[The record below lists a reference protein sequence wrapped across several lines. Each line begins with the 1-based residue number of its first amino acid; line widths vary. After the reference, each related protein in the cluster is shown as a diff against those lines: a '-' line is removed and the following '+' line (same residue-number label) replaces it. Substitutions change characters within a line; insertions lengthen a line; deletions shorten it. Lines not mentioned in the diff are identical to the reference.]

1 MERIEADVRRE
12 LDRFGPAGSIG
23 RLVEVWPDAVGDAIA
38 RNSWPGRV
46 ARDGTLHV
54 NTSSS
59 AWAFELSQLRPTILE
74 RLRASA
80 PEAAPKELRFAPG
93 PLPEPVHEEIEQT
106 FSPPPVPSPETVDQA
121 EQLAAGIG
129 DERLRKLVARA
140 AAASLSA
147 ASADRRF

>member
-1 MERIEADVRRE
+1 MDRIEAQVRRE
-12 LDRFGPAGSIG
+12 LDRFGPVGSIG
-23 RLVEVWPDAVGDAIA
+23 RLVEVWADAVGDAIA

-74 RLRASA
+74 RLRESA

-93 PLPEPVHEEIEQT
+93 PLPEPACEEAVAT
-106 FSPPPVPSPETVDQA
+106 VSTPPAVTSEVLGEA
-121 EQLAAGIG
+121 ERLAAGID
-129 DERLRKLVARA
+129 DETLRKLVARA
-140 AAASLSA
+140 AAASLSK

>member
-1 MERIEADVRRE
+1 MDRIEAQVRRE
-12 LDRFGPAGSIG
+12 LDRFGPVGSIG

-74 RLRASA
+74 RLRESA

-93 PLPEPVHEEIEQT
+93 PLPEPAREEAVAT
-106 FSPPPVPSPETVDQA
+106 VSTPPAVTSEVLDEA
-121 EQLAAGIG
+121 ERLAAGID
-129 DERLRKLVARA
+129 DETLRKLVARA
-140 AAASLSA
+140 AAASLSK

>member
-1 MERIEADVRRE
+1 MDRIEANVRRE

-74 RLRASA
+74 RLRESA

-93 PLPEPVHEEIEQT
+93 PLPEPAREEAVARVST
-106 FSPPPVPSPETVDQA
+106 PPAVTSEVLDEA
-121 EQLAAGIG
+121 ERLAAGID
-129 DERLRKLVARA
+129 DETLRKLVARA
-140 AAASLSA
+140 AAASLSK

>member
-1 MERIEADVRRE
+1 MDRIEADVRRE

-23 RLVEVWPDAVGDAIA
+23 RLVEVWPAAVGDAIA

-74 RLRASA
+74 RLRESA

-93 PLPEPVHEEIEQT
+93 PLPEPAREEAVAT
-106 FSPPPVPSPETVDQA
+106 VSPPSAVTSEALDEA
-121 EQLAAGIG
+121 ERLAAGID
-129 DERLRKLVARA
+129 DETLRKLVARA
-140 AAASLSA
+140 AAASLSR

>member
-1 MERIEADVRRE
+1 MDRIEADVRRE

-74 RLRASA
+74 RLRESA

-93 PLPEPVHEEIEQT
+93 PLPEPAREEAVAT
-106 FSPPPVPSPETVDQA
+106 VSPPSAVTSEALDEA
-121 EQLAAGIG
+121 ERLAAGID
-129 DERLRKLVARA
+129 DETLRKLVARA
-140 AAASLSA
+140 AAASLSR

>member
-1 MERIEADVRRE
+1 MDRIEAQVRRE
-12 LDRFGPAGSIG
+12 LDRFGPVGSIG
-23 RLVEVWPDAVGDAIA
+23 RLVEVWADAVGDAIA

-74 RLRASA
+74 RLRESA

-93 PLPEPVHEEIEQT
+93 PLPEPACEEAVAT
-106 FSPPPVPSPETVDQA
+106 VSTPPAVTSEVLDEA
-121 EQLAAGIG
+121 ERLAAGID
-129 DERLRKLVARA
+129 DETLRKLVARA
-140 AAASLSA
+140 AAASLSK

>member
-1 MERIEADVRRE
+1 MERIELDIRRE

-23 RLVEVWPDAVGDAIA
+23 RLVEVWPEAVGDAIA

-46 ARDGTLHV
+46 SRDGTLHV

-93 PLPEPVHEEIEQT
+93 PLPGPVHEEAGPT
-106 FSPPPVPSPETVDQA
+106 FSPPPVPSPETVD
-121 EQLAAGIG
+121 EGERLAAGIG

-140 AAASLSA
+140 AAASLA
-147 ASADRRF
+147 RASADRRF

>member
-1 MERIEADVRRE
+1 MDRIEAQVRRE
-12 LDRFGPAGSIG
+12 LDRFGPVGSIG
-23 RLVEVWPDAVGDAIA
+23 RLVEVWPDAVDDAIA
-38 RNSWPGRV
+38 RNSWTGRV

-74 RLRASA
+74 RLRENA

-93 PLPEPVHEEIEQT
+93 PLPEPAREEAAAT
-106 FSPPPVPSPETVDQA
+106 VSPPPAVTSEALDEA
-121 EQLAAGIG
+121 ERLAAGID
-129 DERLRKLVARA
+129 DETLRKLVARA
-140 AAASLSA
+140 AAASLSK

>member
-1 MERIEADVRRE
+1 MDRIEANVRRE

-74 RLRASA
+74 RLRESA

-93 PLPEPVHEEIEQT
+93 PLPEPAREEAVAT
-106 FSPPPVPSPETVDQA
+106 VSPPSAVTSEALDEA
-121 EQLAAGIG
+121 ERLAAGID
-129 DERLRKLVARA
+129 DETLRKLVARA
-140 AAASLSA
+140 AAASLSR

>member
-1 MERIEADVRRE
+1 MDRIEAQVRRE
-12 LDRFGPAGSIG
+12 LDRFGPVGSIG
-23 RLVEVWPDAVGDAIA
+23 RLVEVWADAVGDAIA

-74 RLRASA
+74 RLRENA

-93 PLPEPVHEEIEQT
+93 PLPEPAREPAVAT
-106 FSPPPVPSPETVDQA
+106 VSTPPAVTSEVLDEA
-121 EQLAAGIG
+121 ERLAAGID
-129 DERLRKLVARA
+129 DETLRKLVARA
-140 AAASLSA
+140 AAASLSK

>member
-1 MERIEADVRRE
+1 MDRIEADVRRE

-23 RLVEVWPDAVGDAIA
+23 RLVEVWPAAVGDAIA

-74 RLRASA
+74 RLRESA

-93 PLPEPVHEEIEQT
+93 PLPEPAREEAVARGST
-106 FSPPPVPSPETVDQA
+106 PPAVTSEVLDEA
-121 EQLAAGIG
+121 ERLAAGID
-129 DERLRKLVARA
+129 DETLRKLVARA
-140 AAASLSA
+140 AAASLSK